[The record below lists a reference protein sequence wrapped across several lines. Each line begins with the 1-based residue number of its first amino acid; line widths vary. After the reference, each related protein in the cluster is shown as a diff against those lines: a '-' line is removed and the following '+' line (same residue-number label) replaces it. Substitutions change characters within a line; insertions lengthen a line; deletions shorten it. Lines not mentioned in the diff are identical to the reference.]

1 MDQVKQ
7 TVKYLQ
13 AGLDSFGLKSP
24 IVVEQESDTEFNV
37 LLTNLGVGLLIDTEG
52 TIKRHIGGREV
63 LKASW
68 EVYGLSEYPDTRE
81 EPGGTDIIEQGTHA
95 FICDAI
101 SGVFELVV
109 KDHISN
115 MLEAI
120 GEAEQAAEG
129 CPNCDG
135 TGRPSCPLCE
145 GTNQG

>member
-24 IVVEQESDTEFNV
+24 IVVTEESDTEFNV
-37 LLTNLGVGLLIDTEG
+37 ILTDLGVGLLIDTEG
-52 TIKRHIGGREV
+52 TLKRSIGREF

-68 EVYGLSEYPDTRE
+68 EVYGLAEYPDTRE
-81 EPGGTDIIEQGTHA
+81 EPGGVEEILKGSHA
-95 FICDAI
+95 FIADAI
-101 SGVFELVV
+101 SAVFELVV

-120 GEAEQAAEG
+120 GEAEQAKELSQ
-129 CPNCDG
+129 CE
-135 TGRPSCPLCE
+135 TGQC
-145 GTNQG
+145 QGHEYTES